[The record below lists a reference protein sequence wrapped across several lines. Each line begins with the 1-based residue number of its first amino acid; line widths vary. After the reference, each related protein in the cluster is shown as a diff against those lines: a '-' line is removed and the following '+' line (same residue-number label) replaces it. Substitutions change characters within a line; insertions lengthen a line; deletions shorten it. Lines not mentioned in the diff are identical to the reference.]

1 MKDPALL
8 SLATMIALSSCTGTG
23 NRGDDGQ
30 LETTVVRSIEEVQE
44 AFTREWM
51 DLPGVVGTGI
61 GLCEGQPCIKVF
73 VAGPIQ
79 RLEERIPDEVDGHRV
94 ILEQTG
100 RFEPRDTASNSCG
113 SATFVRSPVTTT

>member
-1 MKDPALL
+1 MV
-8 SLATMIALSSCTGTG
+8 
-23 NRGDDGQ
+23 NRG
-30 LETTVVRSIEEVQE
+30 IEEVQE

-79 RLEERIPDEVDGHRV
+79 QLEERIPNEVDGHRV

-100 RFEPRDTASNSCG
+100 RFQARDTVDS
-113 SATFVRSPVTTT
+113 

>member
-8 SLATMIALSSCTGTG
+8 SLVTLIALSSCTATE
-23 NRGDDGQ
+23 NRSDNAP

-61 GLCEGQPCIKVF
+61 GLYEGQPCIKVF

-79 RLEERIPDEVDGHRV
+79 QLEERIPNEVDGHRV

-100 RFEPRDTASNSCG
+100 RFQARDTVDS
-113 SATFVRSPVTTT
+113 

>member
-8 SLATMIALSSCTGTG
+8 SLVTMIALSSCTGTG
-23 NRGDDGQ
+23 NRSDNAP

-73 VAGPIQ
+73 ISGDLQ
-79 RLEERIPDEVDGHRV
+79 ELEGRIPDEVEGHRV
-94 ILEQTG
+94 VLERTG
-100 RFEPRDTASNSCG
+100 AFQARDSIPDT
-113 SATFVRSPVTTT
+113 

>member
-1 MKDPALL
+1 MKGRAPL
-8 SLATMIALSSCTGTG
+8 SLVTMIALSSCTGTG
-23 NRGDDGQ
+23 NRSDNAP

-79 RLEERIPDEVDGHRV
+79 QLEERIPNEVDGHRV

-100 RFEPRDTASNSCG
+100 RFQARDTVDS
-113 SATFVRSPVTTT
+113 

>member
-1 MKDPALL
+1 MNDPALL
-8 SLATMIALSSCTGTG
+8 SLVTMIALSSCTGTG
-23 NRGDDGQ
+23 NRSDSVPP
-30 LETTVVRSIEEVQE
+30 EAPVERSIEEVQE

-79 RLEERIPDEVDGHRV
+79 QLEERIPNEVDGHRV
-94 ILEQTG
+94 VLEQTG
-100 RFEPRDTASNSCG
+100 RFQARDTL
-113 SATFVRSPVTTT
+113 